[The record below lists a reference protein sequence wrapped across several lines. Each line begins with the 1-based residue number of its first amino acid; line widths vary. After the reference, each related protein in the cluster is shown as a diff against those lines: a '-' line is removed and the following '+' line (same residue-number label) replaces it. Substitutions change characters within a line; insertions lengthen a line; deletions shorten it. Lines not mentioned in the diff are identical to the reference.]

1 MSIHRAWAALR
12 DCTST
17 VDDDETLM
25 SSSKLLHRLGYADP
39 SSQRPTWRLSE
50 TEGQM
55 GLSTLAEE
63 VPISVEYN
71 GRAYTVLMGTPAD
84 LEDLAVGFS
93 VTEGIVRDPAGVRDI
108 AVARTNLGI
117 ELRMEIAA
125 DAAAQLESRR
135 ASAPSGA
142 DAIGEAL
149 RVPRRLDHTLDFS
162 RAAIWR
168 ANDELGRRQSLNE
181 ETSSVHAAAW
191 ANMAGDLQVVR
202 EDISRHNALDK
213 VLGALMREGRSVHEG
228 FVIVT
233 SRASCEMV
241 QKVAACSVELMA
253 AISRPTGL
261 AMRIAQSAG
270 VTLVGLVRERTA
282 NVYSVPAR
290 IT

>member
-1 MSIHRAWAALR
+1 
-12 DCTST
+12 
-17 VDDDETLM
+17 
-25 SSSKLLHRLGYADP
+25 
-39 SSQRPTWRLSE
+39 
-50 TEGQM
+50 
-55 GLSTLAEE
+55 
-63 VPISVEYN
+63 
-71 GRAYTVLMGTPAD
+71 MGTPAD

-117 ELRMEIAA
+117 ELRMEIDA

-142 DAIGEAL
+142 EAIGEAL